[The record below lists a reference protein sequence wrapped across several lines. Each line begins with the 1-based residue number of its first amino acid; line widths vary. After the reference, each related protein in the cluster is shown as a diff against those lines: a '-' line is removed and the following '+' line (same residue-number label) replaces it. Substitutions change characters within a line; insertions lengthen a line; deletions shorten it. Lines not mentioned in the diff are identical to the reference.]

1 LYDAKDAEQEKQK
14 ERQQNTTFDI
24 LNNDGIL
31 YEIEQTVYNDRESR
45 KNSSDDFRVTPRTCC
60 RGE

>member
-24 LNNDGIL
+24 LKDDGIL
-31 YEIEQTVYNDRESR
+31 YEIEQAVYNDRESR
-45 KNSSDDFRVTPRTCC
+45 
-60 RGE
+60 